1 MIINN
6 KIVSFINQNRNII
19 IIVIAICAFIILL
32 INTLNTS
39 LLNTGDE
46 EETNDLDD
54 NITKEVQSSR
64 ETITSNTS
72 VNTETAK
79 DNYNLIS
86 SFVEFCNNR

>member
-1 MIINN
+1 MIFNN
-6 KIVSFINQNRNII
+6 KIVRYINQNRNII
-19 IIVIAICAFIILL
+19 IIVIAICVFIILL

-54 NITKEVQSSR
+54 NITKEIQSSR

-72 VNTETAK
+72 VNTEIAK

>member
-64 ETITSNTS
+64 ETITSNPS